1 MFFKLNCNFTS
12 FFIPILV
19 ILIFYTNI
27 FLQKLT
33 ENIERTTLYWEFIKS
48 LEPPQVVHVRHGE
61 LLVADNAFAQV
72 TVRFFTKQV
81 TNFPQYR

>member
-12 FFIPILV
+12 FFYSHSYFIQ
-19 ILIFYTNI
+19 IF